1 MEIMNASSAL
11 ALFETTKAQRETF
24 AAAIISEIK
33 EGNIDPLKIH
43 MQLKSAEHLLKSTNE
58 NPEYKS
64 LLLDAA
70 EKHGKKFETYNAEFQ
85 IKEAGTKWD
94 YSNCGDEILD
104 QLNSEMDLLNAKIKY
119 REKLLQTL
127 PETGM
132 ACPITGGIIYPAT
145 KTSTTIVQC
154 TLK

>member
-1 MEIMNASSAL
+1 MEITTASSAL
-11 ALFETTKAQRETF
+11 ALFETTKAQRESF
-24 AAAIISEIK
+24 AAAIVSEIK

-94 YSNCGDEILD
+94 YSNCGDDKLIELEFRINALTD
-104 QLNSEMDLLNAKIKY
+104 QLKARQKF
-119 REKLLQTL
+119 LQTIPAAGIAD
-127 PETGM
+127 PETGAM
-132 ACPITGGIIYPAT
+132 LYPAT
-145 KTSTTIVQC
+145 KSSTTIVQC

>member
-1 MEIMNASSAL
+1 MELMNASSAL
-11 ALFETTKAQRETF
+11 ALFETTKAQRESF
-24 AAAIISEIK
+24 AQALISEIK

-43 MQLKSAEHLLKSTNE
+43 MQIKSAEHLLKLTNE

-85 IKEAGTKWD
+85 IKEAEVSYDYTKCED
-94 YSNCGDEILD
+94 VTLD
-104 QLNSEMDLLNAKIKY
+104 TYYKELEELKKKIKA
-119 REKLLQTL
+119 RESLLKAL
-127 PETGM
+127 PPEGVADTSTG
-132 ACPITGGIIYPAT
+132 AVIYPPS
-145 KTSTTIVQC
+145 KSSTTIVQC

>member
-1 MEIMNASSAL
+1 MELMNASSAL
-11 ALFETTKAQRETF
+11 ALFETTKAQRESF
-24 AAAIISEIK
+24 AQAIVSEIK

-64 LLLDAA
+64 LLLEAA

-94 YSNCGDEILD
+94 YSQTNDTTLFDMMRRAEDLD
-104 QLNSEMDLLNAKIKY
+104 NKIKA
-119 REKLLQTL
+119 RQKFLQTIPAAGVAD
-127 PETGM
+127 PETGEM
-132 ACPITGGIIYPAT
+132 LYPAT
-145 KTSTTIVQC
+145 KSSQTIVSC